1 MVDVSAPD
9 GLLTS
14 LGPAELTAGLKTAN
28 LLPDE
33 ELSLLIRRS
42 RAFSG

>member
-1 MVDVSAPD
+1 MCDVSAPD

-14 LGPAELTAGLKTAN
+14 HGPAELTAGLKTAN
-28 LLPDE
+28 VSPAE
-33 ELSLLIRRS
+33 ELSLLIKRS

>member
-1 MVDVSAPD
+1 MCDVSAPD

-28 LLPDE
+28 LSPE
-33 ELSLLIRRS
+33 VELSLLIKRS
-42 RAFSG
+42 RAFSR